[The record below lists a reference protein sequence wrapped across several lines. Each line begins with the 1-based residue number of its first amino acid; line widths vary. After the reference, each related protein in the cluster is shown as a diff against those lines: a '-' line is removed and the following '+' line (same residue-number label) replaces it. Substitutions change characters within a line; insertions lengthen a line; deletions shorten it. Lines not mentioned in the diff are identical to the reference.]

1 METQSE
7 QEKMDQL
14 MAELQGEAAAGEAAS
29 AESESET
36 GNADNLGEELSEQE
50 KMDQLMAELQGQA
63 AQEEAASAE
72 GEPDEMEAADQGEEL
87 SEQEKMD
94 KLMAELQGEAGQG
107 PDGAPPAEAE
117 PSETEAEEG
126 LSEQEKMDRLMDE
139 LQGDSANEPSTSTDT
154 VAAEADQPEEG
165 LSEQEKMDRLM
176 AELQGGGNGGKPQ
189 PSKATETIEVEKPD
203 DDRNDQEKMDRLMA
217 ELQGT
222 ADGQNPADDE
232 PQEVRDNA
240 DAPSDPGDTSED
252 DFQSLDEDETDLDGY
267 GEEADTFDALDH
279 EEEELAGYD
288 DDESTSE
295 DEGAPAEEPAEDAL
309 EPEPAL
315 QRKPVPRERKSLFN
329 LSEERVSALPE
340 STRRGPWTRIVLIS
354 AGITILLAALF
365 AGFTVYKNRA
375 GLTTAKTVEQPEDT
389 QVQEPVA
396 PAKQAQTQTL
406 SAPAEMDA
414 RSVPTDD
421 PADAIIQDR
430 YATIDAMRQSLQ
442 IKQAEIVSLKQ
453 DYESGIE
460 QSLELIAGLA
470 AENQIKDFEN
480 ALAVRRIAFELQT
493 MQRRKAYIRKLEDP
507 YNRLL
512 SGSEALLYI
521 KRLTEI
527 DLAVA
532 PFVGGL
538 GTGRLL
544 KRIDAEIDRHQLTSD
559 KLQVAAGDTGAP
571 SLESLWQAAL
581 QKSRHD
587 PAGRRTAGPNPAG
600 PTPPVAEVKMSNSDI
615 WEQICNGQPDNK
627 YRLTELTTEAAAC
640 LAKWKGKELFL
651 NRLTTLTSRQAR
663 ALSEWEG
670 EWIGL
675 NGLTEM
681 DRATAR
687 ALFKW
692 RGKRLSLNGF
702 AEFPPGLA
710 RYLAKWKG
718 KQLEL
723 MGLELLSHKTAVYFM
738 EWKKAG
744 GQLYIPNKFYRRK

>member
-1 METQSE
+1 M
-7 QEKMDQL
+7 
-14 MAELQGEAAAGEAAS
+14 
-29 AESESET
+29 
-36 GNADNLGEELSEQE
+36 
-50 KMDQLMAELQGQA
+50 
-63 AQEEAASAE
+63 
-72 GEPDEMEAADQGEEL
+72 
-87 SEQEKMD
+87 
-94 KLMAELQGEAGQG
+94 
-107 PDGAPPAEAE
+107 
-117 PSETEAEEG
+117 
-126 LSEQEKMDRLMDE
+126 
-139 LQGDSANEPSTSTDT
+139 
-154 VAAEADQPEEG
+154 
-165 LSEQEKMDRLM
+165 
-176 AELQGGGNGGKPQ
+176 
-189 PSKATETIEVEKPD
+189 D
-203 DDRNDQEKMDRLMA
+203 DDE
-217 ELQGT
+217 
-222 ADGQNPADDE
+222 
-232 PQEVRDNA
+232 
-240 DAPSDPGDTSED
+240 ED
-252 DFQSLDEDETDLDGY
+252 
-267 GEEADTFDALDH
+267 
-279 EEEELAGYD
+279 LAGYD
-288 DDESTSE
+288 DDEDTHVAE
-295 DEGAPAEEPAEDAL
+295 EATAEEPAEDAL

-315 QRKPVPRERKSLFN
+315 QHKPVGRERKSLFT
-329 LSEERVSALPE
+329 LTEERVSALPE
-340 STRRGPWTRIVLIS
+340 STRRGPWARIVPIS

-365 AGFTVYKNRA
+365 TGFTVYKNRT
-375 GLTTAKTVEQPEDT
+375 GLTPSTPVEQPEDT
-389 QVQEPVA
+389 QVQAPVA
-396 PAKQAQTQTL
+396 PAKQAQTEMH
-406 SAPAEMDA
+406 AAEAEMDA
-414 RSVPTDD
+414 RPVPADD
-421 PADAIIQDR
+421 PAETIIQDR
-430 YATIDAMRQSLQ
+430 YVTIDALRQSLQ
-442 IKQAEIVSLKQ
+442 IKQAEIVKLKQ

-460 QSLELIAGLA
+460 QSQEVIAGLA
-470 AENQIKDFEN
+470 AENQIKDFKD

-571 SLESLWQAAL
+571 ALESLWQTAL
-581 QKSRHD
+581 QKSKHN
-587 PAGRRTAGPNPAG
+587 PAGRRTAGRNPADT
-600 PTPPVAEVKMSNSDI
+600 TPPVEDVKLSNNDI

-663 ALSEWEG
+663 ALAEWEG

-702 AEFPPGLA
+702 AEVPPGIA

-723 MGLELLSHKTAVYFM
+723 MGLELLSHKTAVYFL